1 MGRPAPGKTHSPID
15 FSRIVRRVCVIQRAG
30 DKPTMPSVFGRAVQV
45 TAAGGAFEVVQR
57 EFPDP
62 GPGHVRIRVQACG
75 VCHSDAITKFGALP
89 GITYPRVP
97 GHEVAGV
104 VDAVGADVPLYKIGQ
119 RVGLGWHGGHCSYC
133 APCRRGD
140 FILCENQ
147 QVSGVSFDGG
157 YADYVIAPANA
168 LALIPKDLADVNAA
182 PLMCAGV
189 TTFNAL
195 RNSGARPGDTVAILG
210 IGGLGH
216 LAVQFAAKSGYRTV
230 AIARG
235 QDKGPLARKLGA
247 HIYIDST
254 AQDPAAE
261 LQKLGGAAVILST
274 LTNADAL
281 AVAVKGLGP
290 NGKLIIVGVPE
301 KPFDVDAV
309 PLIMGNRSI
318 AGWASGTGMDSED
331 ALNFSALNGIK
342 PLIETYPLDKAPEAF
357 DRMMSGKARFR
368 VVLTTGA

>member
-1 MGRPAPGKTHSPID
+1 
-15 FSRIVRRVCVIQRAG
+15 
-30 DKPTMPSVFGRAVQV
+30 VQV
-45 TAAGGAFEVVQR
+45 PAAGGAFELVQKQ
-57 EFPDP
+57 FPEP

-75 VCHSDAITKFGALP
+75 VCHSDSITKYGLFP
-89 GITYPRVP
+89 GIAYPRVP

-104 VDAVGADVPLYKIGQ
+104 LDAVAADVPLFKPGQ
-119 RVGLGWHGGHCSYC
+119 RVGLGWHGGHCNYC
-133 APCRRGD
+133 AACRRGD
-140 FILCENQ
+140 FVLCENQ
-147 QVSGVSFDGG
+147 QISGISFDGG
-157 YADYVIAPANA
+157 YADYVVAPANA
-168 LALIPKDLADVNAA
+168 LALIPEDLAEVDAA

-189 TTFNAL
+189 TTYNSL

-235 QDKGPLARKLGA
+235 QDKAPLARQLGA

-254 AQDPAAE
+254 TQDPAAE
-261 LQKLGGAAVILST
+261 LQKLGGARIILST
-274 LTNADAL
+274 LTSADAL
-281 AVAVKGLGP
+281 AAAVNGLGL

-301 KPFDVDAV
+301 KPFEVNAL
-309 PLIMGNRSI
+309 PLILGNRAV

-331 ALNFSALNGIK
+331 TLKFSALSGVK
-342 PLIETYPLDKAPEAF
+342 PMIETYPLERAAEAF

-368 VVLTTGA
+368 AVLTTGA